1 MTHHLRPSRQIV
13 APLVLVATLVSLTAC
28 SGAGDEFAR
37 NLGLVRDAP
46 DEFVVTTRAP
56 LSMPSNFSTLPA
68 PTPGVARPQERTTRD
83 AAQLTLAPQSVG
95 TNAPTTPTQG
105 EAALLGAA
113 KQDADPDVR
122 NEVNRQATDDATKR
136 SFRDRIMF
144 WKDTPTPGVVVDASR
159 EAQRLEQNA
168 ALGRPITEGNTPVE
182 QPKSQPNWLQRRID
196 GSSDTPNQTAAP
208 ASAPANAPAAPSK
221 SWWNFF

>member
-136 SFRDRIMF
+136 SVWNR
-144 WKDTPTPGVVVDASR
+144 TPPSAARSPRAIRRSNSQNPSR
-159 EAQRLEQNA
+159 TGCSAGLTARPTRQTRQRP
-168 ALGRPITEGNTPVE
+168 RPAHP
-182 QPKSQPNWLQRRID
+182 PMPPQRPAKA
-196 GSSDTPNQTAAP
+196 GGTSSDFPDRSCLLDRNHV
-208 ASAPANAPAAPSK
+208 
-221 SWWNFF
+221 

>member
-46 DEFVVTTRAP
+46 DEFVV
-56 LSMPSNFSTLPA
+56 
-68 PTPGVARPQERTTRD
+68 TTRD

-182 QPKSQPNWLQRRID
+182 QPKSKPNWLQRRID